1 MIWRLEAKAFSRPL
15 VNLLDDLSNVFITQI
30 INVFSLWDIL
40 PDQAI
45 GVFVEP
51 PFPGMI
57 GVCEEALGSQLTGDL
72 FMVSKF
78 SAIVV
83 GSIRISY
90 AHCLTGRIPAAAAST
105 ARGVGCLGRTAR

>member
-1 MIWRLEAKAFSRPL
+1 MAAYLF
-15 VNLLDDLSNVFITQI
+15 VDDLSHVIIAEI